1 MIITRVPDGLRVITQ
16 TAHQAQCRRIMSAW
30 GNSGFARPLPWEPV
44 VAAAGVHDE
53 GWREWEKHPRV
64 DGEGNPQGFTEIPPA
79 GHCGIH
85 ARSAAAARRV
95 GPRVGLLVGMHV
107 TGLTMGRLGLDGP
120 MPALGGRDDAIR
132 ALVRDEAGHA
142 RAARA
147 ECGEGPNLASWAWAA
162 YRLLQAVDVLGLYL
176 TWTGL
181 IPGSTWTLPRVPRC
195 EGDEAGADLRVCP
208 AGETACAVAPWP
220 FGPDAVPAPVE
231 CRIIDDRPY
240 VDDADLG
247 AALDAARVVQM
258 PMEVVAA

>member
-1 MIITRVPDGLRVITQ
+1 MIVARVPEGLRVITQ
-16 TAHQAQCRRIMSAW
+16 TAHQEQCRHIMSAW
-30 GNSGFARPLPWEPV
+30 GNDGFARPLPWEPV

-53 GWREWEKHPRV
+53 GWREWEQHPGV
-64 DGEGNPQGFTEIPPA
+64 DGEGHPRGFTDMPPA
-79 GHCGIH
+79 GHCAIH
-85 ARSAAAARRV
+85 ARSATAARDE

-120 MPALGGRDDAIR
+120 MPALDSRHEAIR

-142 RAARA
+142 RAVRA
-147 ECGEGPNLASWAWAA
+147 AVGEGPHLAAWAWAG
-162 YRLLQAVDVLGLYL
+162 YRLLQAVDVLSLYL

-181 IPGSTWTLPRVPRC
+181 ISGSTWTLPRVPRC

-208 AGETACAVAPWP
+208 AGESACSVSPWP
-220 FGPDAVPAPVE
+220 FRPDAVPAAVE

-240 VDDADLG
+240 ADAADLG
-247 AALDAARVVQM
+247 AALDATPVERV